1 VRVTDDAG
9 FLRFDVLVTADGTAS
24 ESGRAPSHPS
34 RDRIG
39 QCNRWLA
46 EQGAEC
52 HPTGFGL
59 ACTMPRSAAESL
71 FGTAIRAG
79 EELTV
84 PTPIAHLVDQIT
96 VPVEPELF

>member
-1 VRVTDDAG
+1 
-9 FLRFDVLVTADGTAS
+9 
-24 ESGRAPSHPS
+24 
-34 RDRIG
+34 
-39 QCNRWLA
+39 
-46 EQGAEC
+46 
-52 HPTGFGL
+52 
-59 ACTMPRSAAESL
+59 MPRSAAESL